1 MEATAS
7 AGVVAVAHDGR
18 DLLRYRAETAASKP
32 HVSFLGVPGE
42 APAGRADR
50 NLALAAPHDH
60 AWHLG
65 LFFCQKLVD
74 GLNCWES
81 ERERAAGRP
90 HGYAQGGDCEWTVAD
105 RTARIEQAATW
116 RADDGEALLD
126 DERVLTVHPPRGR
139 GYLVEWTQ
147 TLEAVGSRRRLGSET
162 LHGHYSGL
170 SLRFARDLAGGEVR
184 LATPDPADAD
194 DPTDPTAAWCD
205 YSGALDGQVGTGAS
219 PQAGVTFLSHPSNDP
234 HPMGWFTMTDP
245 FGFVA
250 ANPTRGTVL
259 TVEEGASATWRF
271 GAWVHRGR
279 PARSDVERVQERF
292 LDRAAGAESES
303 ASESRSGGAGQ
314 DGAE

>member
-1 MEATAS
+1 MEATEQ
-7 AGVVAVAHDGR
+7 AGALAVCHGGR
-18 DLLRYRAETAASKP
+18 DLLRYRTDTGASKP
-32 HVSFLGVPGE
+32 HVEYLGVPGN

-90 HGYAQGGDCEWTVAD
+90 HGYAEAGDCEWTVESGD
-105 RTARIEQAATW
+105 RDGEERERVRAEHTATW
-116 RADDGEALLD
+116 RADDGEALLA
-126 DERVLTVHPPRGR
+126 DERTLTVRAPRER

-162 LHGHYSGL
+162 RHGHYSGL
-170 SLRFARDLAGGEVR
+170 SLRVARDLDGGEVR
-184 LATPDPADAD
+184 LADPDPADAD
-194 DPTDPTAAWCD
+194 APTGPVAAWCD
-205 YSGALDGQVGTGAS
+205 YSGALDGRVGTGE
-219 PQAGVTFLSHPSNDP
+219 PPRAGVTLLSHPANEP

-250 ANPTRGTVL
+250 ANPTRGTVRTL
-259 TVEEGASATWRF
+259 GAGESVTWRF
-271 GAWVHRGR
+271 GVWVHRGR
-279 PARSDVERVQERF
+279 PTRREIEAVAGRF
-292 LDRAAGAESES
+292 ADG
-303 ASESRSGGAGQ
+303 SG
-314 DGAE
+314 